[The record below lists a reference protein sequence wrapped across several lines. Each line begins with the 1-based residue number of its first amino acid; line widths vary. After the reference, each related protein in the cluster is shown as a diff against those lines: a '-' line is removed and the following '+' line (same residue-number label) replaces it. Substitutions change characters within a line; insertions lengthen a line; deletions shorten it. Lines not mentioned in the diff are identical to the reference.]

1 MRFCNGNVYEGEFNE
16 NELDGEGSNTVKL
29 G

>member
-16 NELDGEGSNTVKL
+16 NEPDGEGSNTVKL